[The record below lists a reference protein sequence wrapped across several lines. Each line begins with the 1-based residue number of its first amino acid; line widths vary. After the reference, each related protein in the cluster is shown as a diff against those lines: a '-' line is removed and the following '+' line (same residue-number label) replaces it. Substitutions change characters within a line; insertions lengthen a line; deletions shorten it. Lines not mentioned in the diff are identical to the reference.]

1 MTDARHVDQPPPT
14 PSERQAAANSVGE
27 LLSEV
32 SRDISTLM
40 RQEVDLAKAELR
52 RNQQAAPARAPDC
65 SAGPESLG
73 HPALVFVSVA
83 LWWALGYLMGNAWS
97 ALLVA
102 VIPASSPSCS
112 RSSESSEIES
122 ISGMPNTVDTL
133 KEIPETL
140 KRNEENR
147 CRIRDEIRAR
157 HRTDPRRTG
166 PRCGCPRRQG
176 EPHEDRRTP
185 KAAR

>member
-1 MTDARHVDQPPPT
+1 MTDPRFADDRT

-40 RQEVDLAKAELR
+40 RQEVDLAKAELKES
-52 RNQQAAPARAPDC
+52 ASRAGKG
-65 SAGPESLG
+65 AGLFG
-73 HPALVFVSVA
+73 GAGVAGILALVFVSVA

-97 ALLVA
+97 ALIVA
-102 VIPASSPSCS
+102 VIWGVVALVLTLVGK
-112 RSSESSEIES
+112 RAIES

-147 CRIRDEIRAR
+147 
-157 HRTDPRRTG
+157 
-166 PRCGCPRRQG
+166 
-176 EPHEDRRTP
+176 
-185 KAAR
+185 